1 VSGHSGTER
10 SFLLWNCFSNR
21 RNWLFSDTVAGANA
35 AANLYSFVRTRK
47 ANSIDP
53 YQYLIALFKGLPH
66 AHTAGDYVAL
76 LPWRL
81 NPHAA

>member
-1 VSGHSGTER
+1 
-10 SFLLWNCFSNR
+10 
-21 RNWLFSDTVAGANA
+21 
-35 AANLYSFVRTRK
+35 VRTCK

-66 AHTAGDYVAL
+66 AHTADDYEAL

-81 NPHAA
+81 NPHAARRISFHRTRNVV